1 MEIYCLRSIE
11 RLTNIFSYRAYL
23 KLARVSWIRDVSVAA
38 DVLIAAIS
46 VDANVLDTHRAVIYR

>member
-1 MEIYCLRSIE
+1 MSKINTKINFYI
-11 RLTNIFSYRAYL
+11 SYRANL

-46 VDANVLDTHRAVIYR
+46 VDANVLDTHSAVIYR